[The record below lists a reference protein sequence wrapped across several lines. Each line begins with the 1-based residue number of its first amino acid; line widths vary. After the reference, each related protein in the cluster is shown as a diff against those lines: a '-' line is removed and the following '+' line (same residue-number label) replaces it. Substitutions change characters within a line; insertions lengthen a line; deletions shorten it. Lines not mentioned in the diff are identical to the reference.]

1 MRLPDRRHWIVMSLL
16 CATTACGD
24 SGLHVRVPDAA
35 ADVTLDATR
44 RPLEDAWVDQGARAP
59 RDAQSSRDAAPDTD
73 ARPGE
78 TDAHEP
84 PDAAAGTDAT
94 GPTPDAGRPGSDAA
108 RPDAAPPPPPPPDA
122 APPLADV
129 PVNADAASSPLDAA
143 PPPPPDAAPVVPDV
157 GPPQWQLPARPV
169 CEGLYGPP
177 RNAAIVADPALVE
190 ASGIVASPTTPG
202 LLWLH
207 NDSGDRAR
215 IFAVRTDGA
224 RVGRVTL
231 SGVAAHDYEDIGAA
245 PCPDGSGPCLWV
257 ADIGN
262 NNHNRDDLSI
272 YVFPEPVVD
281 PDVPFAEL
289 ESAPVARYRFH
300 YPMQAAPDAE
310 ALLVAPD
317 GSTFYILEKID
328 WDRARAWKHPGPLVP
343 DVDTQLVSLP
353 AFASPGV
360 NRPSGRQITGGSMHP
375 SGRRV
380 LVRTYSGVYEYRFDG
395 GGSLEDLDAAERV
408 QVALGPDSEPQG
420 EAVTYDETGTG
431 LYTISEGAARALHH
445 YDCVVAP

>member
-1 MRLPDRRHWIVMSLL
+1 MRPPDRRHWIVMSVL
-16 CATTACGD
+16 CAITACGD
-24 SGLHVRVPDAA
+24 SGLHVRLA
-35 ADVTLDATR
+35 DATR
-44 RPLEDAWVDQGARAP
+44 AAP
-59 RDAQSSRDAAPDTD
+59 PEAGPSPEGPGDAAPGPVDLSV
-73 ARPGE
+73 RP
-78 TDAHEP
+78 DL
-84 PDAAAGTDAT
+84 
-94 GPTPDAGRPGSDAA
+94 DAA
-108 RPDAAPPPPPPPDA
+108 RPNPDA
-122 APPLADV
+122 RPTE
-129 PVNADAASSPLDAA
+129 ADARGVDPDALQPASEANLPASDASTPASDAA
-143 PPPPPDAAPVVPDV
+143 PPPPPDAAPPPPDAAPVLPDV
-157 GPPQWQLPARPV
+157 GPPRWHLPLRPL
-169 CEGLYGPP
+169 CDGLYGPP
-177 RNAAIVADPALVE
+177 QNAAILGDPALVE
-190 ASGIVASPTTPG
+190 SSGIVASPTTPG

-231 SGVAAHDYEDIGAA
+231 SGAAAHDYEDIGAA

-262 NNHNRDDLSI
+262 NNHDRNDLSI

-281 PDVPFAEL
+281 LDVPFADL

-310 ALLVAPD
+310 SLFVAPD

-343 DVDTQLVSLP
+343 DVDTELVSLA
-353 AFASPGV
+353 AFATPGV

-380 LVRTYSGVYEYRFDG
+380 LVRTYSGVYEYRFDA

-431 LYTISEGAARALHH
+431 IYTISEGAARALHH
-445 YDCVVAP
+445 YDCVPGN

>member
-1 MRLPDRRHWIVMSLL
+1 MRLPDRRPWIVTSLA
-16 CATTACGD
+16 CAISACGD

-35 ADVTLDATR
+35 QDAALDATH
-44 RPLEDAWVDQGARAP
+44 RPVEDAWVT
-59 RDAQSSRDAAPDTD
+59 RDAVPSADARPAQRDARVRPEVSVGDDAAAPDPD
-73 ARPGE
+73 ARPPG
-78 TDAHEP
+78 
-84 PDAAAGTDAT
+84 PDAAQRDL
-94 GPTPDAGRPGSDAA
+94 GPPADAA
-108 RPDAAPPPPPPPDA
+108 DRPPADSAAPPPADAAPPPP
-122 APPLADV
+122 
-129 PVNADAASSPLDAA
+129 DAA
-143 PPPPPDAAPVVPDV
+143 PPPPPDAAPPAPDV
-157 GPPQWQLPARPV
+157 GPGRWHLPARPL
-169 CEGLYGPP
+169 CAGAYGDPQ
-177 RNAAIVADPALVE
+177 NAAILADPSLVE
-190 ASGIVASPTTPG
+190 SSGIVASPTTPG

-231 SGVAAHDYEDIGAA
+231 SGAAAHDYEDIGAA

-262 NNHNRDDLSI
+262 NNHDRNDLAI

-281 PDVPFAEL
+281 PDVPFADM
-289 ESAPVARYRFH
+289 ESAAVARYRFH
-300 YPMQAAPDAE
+300 YPMAAAPDAE

-343 DVDTQLVSLP
+343 DVDTELVSLP
-353 AFASPGV
+353 AFATPGV
-360 NRPSGRQITGGSMHP
+360 NRPGGRQITGGSMHP

-380 LVRTYSGVYEYRFDG
+380 LVRTYSGVYEYRFDAG
-395 GGSLEDLDAAERV
+395 GGLEDLDAAERI

-420 EAVTYDETGTG
+420 EAVTYDEAGTG

-445 YDCVVAP
+445 YDCLPAP